1 MNKLNKL
8 EKEILSKILFE
19 TAQEDGWESWE
30 PVISSIMNKLGLK

>member
-8 EKEILSKILFE
+8 ERETLSKILSQ

-30 PVISSIMNKLGLK
+30 PVISSIMNKLGLE